1 MQKLECI
8 QHVKTIMEELIII
21 SIMVLLPTVL
31 ICLKKKNPGMTVI
44 LESSEDG
51 TNSFHRMFIALPN
64 FSTYVGV
71 ATLKIISADAAAS
84 RSRYYDGITVV
95 FVTKSGKSKP
105 TYYDN
110 FVITHT
116 ILITLYDLMCSTR

>member
-1 MQKLECI
+1 
-8 QHVKTIMEELIII
+8 MEEFIII
-21 SIMVLLPTVL
+21 LIMVLLPTVL

-95 FVTKSGKSKP
+95 FVTKSGKSKVM
-105 TYYDN
+105 YYDN
-110 FVITHT
+110 LFAITHT
-116 ILITLYDLMCSTR
+116 ILITLYLMCSTR